1 MEKTREEIEKDI
13 INFLDGGGYC
23 ALGTCKDNIP
33 RVTPVSFEN
42 EGMNLWVIGDPG
54 GKIENIKANPR
65 VSVGVYSRIEDDKDN
80 ISLQIFGKAE
90 LVTYDTNKNEFMDRA
105 KKRGMIDRL
114 ESRRNKQTGLVY
126 SPFLKK
132 ELPMEDIL
140 RRIAFIKII
149 PDEVVYL
156 HIKTQGGGTYKAK
169 WKRQ

>member
-13 INFLDGGGYC
+13 IDFLEGGGYC

-33 RVTPVSFEN
+33 RVTPVSFES
-42 EGMNLWVIGDPG
+42 EGMTLWIVADPG
-54 GKIENIKANPR
+54 GKIENIKANPK
-65 VSVGVYSRIEDDKDN
+65 VSVAVYSRIEDDKDN
-80 ISLQIFGKAE
+80 ISLQIFGNAE
-90 LVTYDTNKNEFMDRA
+90 LITYDSHQKEFMDRA

-132 ELPMEDIL
+132 ELPLEDIL
-140 RRIAFIKII
+140 RRITFVKIV

-156 HIKTQGGGTYKAK
+156 LIKAHGGGSYKAR

>member
-1 MEKTREEIEKDI
+1 MEKSREEIEKDI
-13 INFLDGGGYC
+13 IDFLDGGGYC
-23 ALGTCKDNIP
+23 ALGTCKDNVP

-42 EGMNLWVIGDPG
+42 EGMTIWIIGDPG
-54 GKIENIKANPR
+54 GKIENIKANPK

-80 ISLQIFGKAE
+80 ISLQVFGKAE
-90 LVTYDTNKNEFMDRA
+90 LITYDTNQKEFMDRA
-105 KKRGMIDRL
+105 TKRGMIARL
-114 ESRRNKQTGLVY
+114 ESRRNKETGLVY

-140 RRIAFIKII
+140 RRITFIKIV

-156 HIKTQGGGTYKAK
+156 KIKAQSGGSYKAR

>member
-1 MEKTREEIEKDI
+1 MEKSREEIEKDI
-13 INFLDGGGYC
+13 IDFLDGGGYC
-23 ALGTCKDNIP
+23 ALGTCKDNVP

-42 EGMNLWVIGDPG
+42 EGMTIWIIGDPG
-54 GKIENIKANPR
+54 GKIENIKANPK

-80 ISLQIFGKAE
+80 ISLQVFGKAE
-90 LVTYDTNKNEFMDRA
+90 LITYDTNRQEFMDRA
-105 KKRGMIDRL
+105 TKRGMIARL
-114 ESRRNKQTGLVY
+114 ESRRNKETGLVY

-140 RRIAFIKII
+140 RRITFIKIV

-156 HIKTQGGGTYKAK
+156 KIKAQSGGSYKAR